1 MKKTFYT
8 FLIFSFLSLN
18 INSQTQYSSIDDVK
32 RLNYELFEEI
42 GFDDSKINIVSRFV
56 SNLRSLYVISEN
68 NLAIE
73 IPISN
78 VRFDKLSIK
87 FDGIKE
93 DMFAETV
100 DEKNVIMI
108 VMYIF
113 RWRIFTLFSIFN
125 KSIINIYI

>member
-113 RWRIFTLFSIFN
+113 RWRIFYPF
-125 KSIINIYI
+125 

>member
-1 MKKTFYT
+1 MFTLDIPIEK
-8 FLIFSFLSLN
+8 LSSEEFDEFEDVILN
-18 INSQTQYSSIDDVK
+18 VPT
-32 RLNYELFEEI
+32 LNLHPFGKFIAKGANFKSE
-42 GFDDSKINIVSRFV
+42 INIVSRFV

-93 DMFAETV
+93 EMFADTV

-113 RWRIFTLFSIFN
+113 RWFIFTSFIKFN
-125 KSIINIYI
+125 